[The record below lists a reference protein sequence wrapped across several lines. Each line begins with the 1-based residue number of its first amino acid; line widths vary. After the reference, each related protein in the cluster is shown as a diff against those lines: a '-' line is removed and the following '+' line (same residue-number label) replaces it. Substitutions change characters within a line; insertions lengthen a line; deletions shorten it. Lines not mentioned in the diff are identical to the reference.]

1 MANVVS
7 DSLGIY
13 RDNIRLILLFSIP
26 FLIAFLIPLLAP
38 LPTYISTGAIFLR
51 TASIF
56 VNTNPVVLAVVT
68 ISTFVSMLFISFA
81 FVAISL
87 IVKSDK
93 THMATSKRVMLEIER
108 YISRVFTILL
118 FYAFIV
124 IILNISSYLFSF
136 PVIWAEALN
145 LIIFLLIFYM
155 PTAMVIDDKRFFAS
169 LKGSIRLVVTSPK
182 YVVLWLVLFA
192 AATSA
197 VDLIFSGVLGVA
209 GSYVTLVVN
218 SVFILPYFVIFIAEA
233 YIRRFPLLRH

>member
-56 VNTNPVVLAVVT
+56 VNTNPTVLAVVT

-87 IVKSDK
+87 IVKSEK
-93 THMATSKRVMLEIER
+93 THMATSKRVMLEIEK
-108 YISRVFTILL
+108 YISRVFSILL

-155 PTAMVIDDKRFFAS
+155 PTAMVIDNKGFFAS
-169 LKGSIRLVVTSPK
+169 FKGSIRLVVTSPK

-192 AATSA
+192 AATSF
-197 VDLIFSGVLGVA
+197 VDLVSSGLFGVA
-209 GSYVTLVVN
+209 GSYVTLVIN

>member
-13 RDNIRLILLFSIP
+13 RDNIRLIILFSIP

-56 VNTNPVVLAVVT
+56 VNTNPTVLAVVT

-87 IVKSDK
+87 IVKSEK
-93 THMATSKRVMLEIER
+93 THMATSKRVMLEIEK
-108 YISRVFTILL
+108 YISRVFSILL

-155 PTAMVIDDKRFFAS
+155 PTAMVIDNKGFFAS
-169 LKGSIRLVVTSPK
+169 FKGSIRLVVTSPK

-192 AATSA
+192 AATSF
-197 VDLIFSGVLGVA
+197 VDLVFSGLFGVA
-209 GSYVTLVVN
+209 GSYVTLVIN

>member
-56 VNTNPVVLAVVT
+56 VNTNPTVLAVVT

-87 IVKSDK
+87 IVKSEK
-93 THMATSKRVMLEIER
+93 THMATSKRVMLEIEK

-145 LIIFLLIFYM
+145 LIIFILIFYM
-155 PTAMVIDDKRFFAS
+155 PTAMVIDNKGFFAS
-169 LKGSIRLVVTSPK
+169 FKGSIRLVATSPK
-182 YVVLWLVLFA
+182 YVVMWLVLFA
-192 AATSA
+192 AATSII
-197 VDLIFSGVLGVA
+197 DLVFTGVLGIA
-209 GSYVTLVVN
+209 GSYVTLVIN